1 MPDPTRVIETY
12 APTEVLGTRKIVHVD
27 MDGAP

>member
-1 MPDPTRVIETY
+1 MMANEIAIEVERTSEMPI
-12 APTEVLGTRKIVHVD
+12 RKIVHVD